1 MSERVCGWMLPHRD
15 KHHCG
20 CQCKKPYGHK
30 GYHRCEL
37 DLAAA
42 ADLPVPAPTKETP

>member
-1 MSERVCGWMLPHRD
+1 MSERVCGWLLSHRD
-15 KHHCG
+15 KHNCG
-20 CQCKKPYGHK
+20 CQCKKPHEHK

-42 ADLPVPAPTKETP
+42 ADLPVQGEQP

>member
-1 MSERVCGWMLPHRD
+1 MTTDERVCGWLLPHRD
-15 KHHCG
+15 KHNCG

-37 DLAAA
+37 DLAA
-42 ADLPVPAPTKETP
+42 DLPEALPEETP